1 MRNVIKILTRAGRD
15 SDVWPVALLLF
26 AVVVPAV
33 CLLWFM
39 NVAMRNE
46 RLAARQK
53 WADIYR
59 PQLLSAQKGLEEYW
73 RESGDRLDEIA
84 RTNPPALA
92 FVRALDADLADS
104 VIIFGDDDRITY
116 PNAPSA
122 PPADE
127 VDRRWADAGRFE
139 YREKDFVRAATVY
152 HALAK
157 EATNANTAARA
168 LQAEAR
174 CLARAGQTN
183 AAVLLVLES
192 FRGQRFQHAT
202 DLQGRCIAANV
213 ELMAYELSHNETLA
227 LRLQERLMDYNNPA
241 LASPQRR
248 FLMKELRTLSPGTE
262 FPTLLAE
269 DLAAQVPASVRAAAA
284 DRLPGLDLWHRAS
297 PNGRAVALFR
307 GATLARHLERVLG
320 GDVKLIPP
328 GVEHPEMLLSVAAPG
343 LPGWQIAVLLQR
355 APKPSVAVYLWTGVL
370 VLAAMGVLTLL
381 AVRVVRR
388 QVALARLKND
398 LVATVSHE
406 LKTPLSS
413 MKLLVDT
420 LLEAEQPNEQTT
432 REYLQLIAREN
443 DRLSRLVENF
453 LTFSR
458 IERKKHTF
466 EFKRLPVR
474 PIIDAAIKA
483 VPAGHFD
490 LRVKPDL
497 PEIMADSDALATA
510 LINLFENA
518 GKHSE
523 NGDPVTVRAH
533 TNNGSVVVSV
543 QDTGVGIASR
553 ELKKIFEPFY
563 QVDQT
568 LSRQA
573 GGCGLGLSIVQSIV
587 TAHRG
592 CVAVESQPGRGS
604 TFTISLPAA

>member
-1 MRNVIKILTRAGRD
+1 
-15 SDVWPVALLLF
+15 
-26 AVVVPAV
+26 
-33 CLLWFM
+33 
-39 NVAMRNE
+39 
-46 RLAARQK
+46 
-53 WADIYR
+53 
-59 PQLLSAQKGLEEYW
+59 
-73 RESGDRLDEIA
+73 
-84 RTNPPALA
+84 
-92 FVRALDADLADS
+92 
-104 VIIFGDDDRITY
+104 
-116 PNAPSA
+116 
-122 PPADE
+122 
-127 VDRRWADAGRFE
+127 
-139 YREKDFVRAATVY
+139 
-152 HALAK
+152 
-157 EATNANTAARA
+157 
-168 LQAEAR
+168 
-174 CLARAGQTN
+174 
-183 AAVLLVLES
+183 
-192 FRGQRFQHAT
+192 
-202 DLQGRCIAANV
+202 
-213 ELMAYELSHNETLA
+213 
-227 LRLQERLMDYNNPA
+227 
-241 LASPQRR
+241 
-248 FLMKELRTLSPGTE
+248 
-262 FPTLLAE
+262 
-269 DLAAQVPASVRAAAA
+269 
-284 DRLPGLDLWHRAS
+284 
-297 PNGRAVALFR
+297 
-307 GATLARHLERVLG
+307 
-320 GDVKLIPP
+320 
-328 GVEHPEMLLSVAAPG
+328 
-343 LPGWQIAVLLQR
+343 
-355 APKPSVAVYLWTGVL
+355 
-370 VLAAMGVLTLL
+370 
-381 AVRVVRR
+381 
-388 QVALARLKND
+388 
-398 LVATVSHE
+398 
-406 LKTPLSS
+406 
-413 MKLLVDT
+413 VDT

>member
-104 VIIFGDDDRITY
+104 VIIFGDEDRITY

-139 YREKDFVRAATVY
+139 YRVKDFVRAATVY

-248 FLMKELRTLSPGTE
+248 FLMKELRTLSPGAE

-269 DLAAQVPASVRAAAA
+269 ELAAQVPASVRNAAA
-284 DRLPGLDLWHRAS
+284 DRLPGYDLWYRTS

-307 GATLARHLERVLG
+307 GATLGRHLERVLG

-343 LPGWQIAVLLQR
+343 LPGWQIAVLLQG